1 MRVVPGDPGMG
12 KGEGAEDGEVEEQ
25 LEQEISGFLCEQKS
39 GTNNNDEEWRG
50 HQEDTQASAEKAR
63 ERFENEVRNIRATS
77 WLDFVDD
84 FLS

>member
-12 KGEGAEDGEVEEQ
+12 KGEGEEDGEVEEQ
-25 LEQEISGFLCEQKS
+25 LEQETSGFLCEQKS

>member
-1 MRVVPGDPGMG
+1 MLLGDPGMG
-12 KGEGAEDGEVEEQ
+12 KGEGEEDGEVEEQ
-25 LEQEISGFLCEQKS
+25 LEQETSGFLCKQTI

-50 HQEDTQASAEKAR
+50 YQEDAQASAEKAR